1 MNHPPENVP
10 GALNGELRCPSTE
23 PGQSNRHC
31 DFAELARTVSGT
43 FALGSHS
50 IHGPAHWRR
59 VERNGLWL
67 AERSGGDLFVV
78 RLFAWFH
85 DSCRV
90 NEWNDPEHGKRGAD
104 YAVKLRGTLFDL
116 EDEAVDRLVY
126 ACTWHTDQEYS
137 DDPTIG
143 ACWDADRLD
152 IGRVGTTPSPRF
164 MSTAAGKE
172 AAGAGHA
179 FLSHTVDP

>member
-1 MNHPPENVP
+1 MSFADSKEV
-10 GALNGELRCPSTE
+10 AER
-23 PGQSNRHC
+23 NRRC
-31 DFAELARTVSGT
+31 DFTELARMVATS
-43 FALGSHS
+43 FSLGSGS
-50 IHGPAHWRR
+50 VHGPSHWRR
-59 VERNGLWL
+59 VERNGIWL

-90 NEWNDPEHGKRGAD
+90 SEWTDPDHGRRGAD
-104 YAVKLRGTLFDL
+104 YAASLRGAVFDL
-116 EDEAVDRLVY
+116 EDEGFDRLVY
-126 ACTWHTDQEYS
+126 ACTWHTDGEHS

-152 IGRVGTTPSPRF
+152 LGRVGIDPSPRF

-172 AAGAGHA
+172 AAEVGHS
-179 FLSHTVDP
+179 FLSPWVNP

>member
-1 MNHPPENVP
+1 M
-10 GALNGELRCPSTE
+10 LSLMPSH
-23 PGQSNRHC
+23 SNDVDLHTRHC

-90 NEWNDPEHGKRGAD
+90 NEWTDPDHGKRGAD
-104 YAVKLRGTLFDL
+104 YALKLRGTLLDL
-116 EDEAVDRLVY
+116 ENDDLERLVY
-126 ACTWHTDQEYS
+126 ACTWHTDKDHSE
-137 DDPTIG
+137 DPTIG

-152 IGRVGTTPSPRF
+152 LGRVGTTPSPRF